1 MKKKGIGT
9 ITGMAL
15 VIANM
20 IGTGVFTS
28 LGYQLVDLSN
38 TYTILILW
46 VLGGVFALAGA
57 FSYAEVG
64 THVPQSGGEYT
75 FLSRLFHPFLGYLA
89 GWISITVGFAAPIAI
104 AAIAV
109 SEYVPISGVS
119 GTLMA
124 VGLVTVM
131 HGVHSFN
138 LKISAAFQNVSTA
151 LKLLVILIFIAFGL
165 WIQPGIDHEMVF
177 APSIRSELLHPAF
190 AVALIYVTYSYSG
203 WNAAAYITEEF
214 ADPRRSLP
222 RALVGGTLI
231 VTILYTVLHYVF
243 LKHAPQEALVGQV
256 EVGAVVAGYL
266 FSESVAVWVG
276 RIIALLLISSM
287 SAMVW
292 VGPRVVA
299 KMGQD
304 FRLWTFFSQLKGYI
318 PVRALVL
325 QWGITVAL
333 LFTGTFEQILI
344 YCGILLSI
352 SSMLTV
358 AGVFVIRNRSGRAR
372 GRFESPLYP
381 FFQVFFVGV
390 SVWMIIFTAM
400 ERPWEVMLGMSNVG
414 VGILFYMWDR
424 KSIS

>member
-119 GTLMA
+119 GTWMA

-151 LKLLVILIFIAFGL
+151 LKLLVILIFIAFGF

-177 APSIRSELLHPAF
+177 APSIRGELLHPAF

-222 RALVGGTLI
+222 RALVGGTII
-231 VTILYTVLHYVF
+231 VTLLYTVLQYVF
-243 LKHAPQEALVGQV
+243 LRHAPQEALVGQV

-304 FRLWTFFSQLKGYI
+304 FRLWTFFSQLKGLI

-325 QWGITVAL
+325 QWGITVVL

-358 AGVFVIRNRSGRAR
+358 AGVFVIRNRSERAR

-424 KSIS
+424 KTIS

>member
-1 MKKKGIGT
+1 MKKRGIGT
-9 ITGMAL
+9 MTGMAL
-15 VIANM
+15 VMANM

-46 VLGGVFALAGA
+46 ILGGVFALAGA

-64 THVPQSGGEYT
+64 TQVPQSGGEYT
-75 FLSRLFHPFLGYLA
+75 FLSRLFHPFVGYLA

-109 SEYVPISGVS
+109 SEYVPISGLS
-119 GTLMA
+119 STWMA
-124 VGLVTVM
+124 VGLVTIM
-131 HGVHSFN
+131 HGIHSVN
-138 LKISAAFQNVSTA
+138 LKVSAVFQNVSTA
-151 LKLLVILIFIAFGL
+151 LKLMVIFTFIGFGL
-165 WIQPGIDHEMVF
+165 WMQPGIDHEMVY
-177 APSIRSELLHPAF
+177 APAIHSEWLHPAF

-222 RALVGGTLI
+222 RALVGGTLM
-231 VTILYTVLHYVF
+231 VTILYTLLHYVF

-266 FSESVAVWVG
+266 FSESIAVWVG
-276 RIIALLLISSM
+276 RVIALLLISSM

-292 VGPRVVA
+292 VGPRVEA

-304 FRLWTFFSQLKGYI
+304 FRLWNFFSSLKGLI
-318 PVRALVL
+318 PVRALIL

-358 AGVFVIRNRSGRAR
+358 AGVFVIRSRSKPSHGD
-372 GRFESPLYP
+372 FKSPLYP

-390 SVWMIIFTAM
+390 SLWMIIFTAI
-400 ERPWEVMLGMSNVG
+400 ERPWEVLLGLSNVG
-414 VGILFYMWDR
+414 LGILFYLWDR
-424 KSIS
+424 KIIS